1 MIMNN
6 KLSIFYFTIE
16 CSWVLNKKNRQ
27 MIDLLIMLLT
37 FDKTII
43 RKVKFYTFKGIFI
56 ILKRQ
61 LKSNL

>member
-1 MIMNN
+1 MIINY
-6 KLSIFYFTIE
+6 KLFYFTIE
-16 CSWVLNKKNRQ
+16 RSWVLNKKNRQ